1 MSKYIYL
8 DHNATTAMRPAAT
21 RAVVSIL
28 KSVGN
33 PSSVHKLGREARK
46 VKELAR
52 TSVAELVNGLSE
64 DVIFTSGGTEAN
76 NLALIGCGRARR
88 LISAVE
94 HSSVLNAGGEVIA
107 VDENGLVDLDRLSDQ
122 LCSDSTPALV
132 SVMLAN
138 NETGVIEPIKDI
150 VELAHRHGAIV
161 HCDAVQAVGKI
172 PVDIVNLGV
181 DLMSI
186 SAHKIGAAAGCGA
199 LIVPGLGSGTGC
211 NIKGSLFG
219 GGQERGYR
227 VGTENLAGIAGFGAA
242 AKEALAGLDDFAKL
256 ASYRNSIDEAV
267 KTTNLGSMI
276 FGAKVDRL
284 PNTSC
289 LTMPGVDSD
298 TQVMAFDL
306 AGIGVSSGSAC
317 SSGRTKIST
326 VLSAMKVPVDQA
338 KTVIRISLGWNSK
351 KSDVET
357 FISVWRDLGL
367 RESARKINL
376 SAA

>member
-8 DHNATTAMRPAAT
+8 DHNATTAMHPAAT
-21 RAVVSIL
+21 RAVVSVL

-150 VELAHRHGAIV
+150 VEL
-161 HCDAVQAVGKI
+161 
-172 PVDIVNLGV
+172 
-181 DLMSI
+181 
-186 SAHKIGAAAGCGA
+186 
-199 LIVPGLGSGTGC
+199 TFF
-211 NIKGSLFG
+211 LF
-219 GGQERGYR
+219 
-227 VGTENLAGIAGFGAA
+227 
-242 AKEALAGLDDFAKL
+242 
-256 ASYRNSIDEAV
+256 
-267 KTTNLGSMI
+267 
-276 FGAKVDRL
+276 
-284 PNTSC
+284 
-289 LTMPGVDSD
+289 
-298 TQVMAFDL
+298 
-306 AGIGVSSGSAC
+306 
-317 SSGRTKIST
+317 
-326 VLSAMKVPVDQA
+326 
-338 KTVIRISLGWNSK
+338 
-351 KSDVET
+351 
-357 FISVWRDLGL
+357 
-367 RESARKINL
+367 
-376 SAA
+376 